1 MERELIGD
9 IALMVA
15 ILMPMWIS
23 ILVLM
28 PSPLEED
35 TQEYGLSEESREFR
49 RSNRRL
55 SNLTTWVCLILAIL
69 TVVIVF
75 LKT

>member
-1 MERELIGD
+1 MDRELLGE

-15 ILMPMWIS
+15 ILMPMWVS

-35 TQEYGLSEESREFR
+35 LQEYRLSEESKEFR
-49 RSNRRL
+49 RSNRL

-75 LKT
+75 LQT